1 MRDLPAEKIRR
12 LPVVPRPLPRESL
25 LSWLDYMATMYA
37 VPRKD
42 MARACGLLGPGD
54 KATRIE
60 DSGPSSITY
69 GLSDADAARAEQA
82 TGLEVEDLQHMTW
95 LRFLETAVKPELAD
109 AAPRDRFAVM
119 KASWIDPR
127 ELRFCPSCIQETDG
141 RWFLEWCTPWAFAC
155 LRHGCYLLSECPTC
169 RTALRTGDVKLAN
182 GRCRGV
188 ERHRLLG
195 SITWRCGIEYRKMQA
210 PVLRDDSLAELQLH
224 LEQHLAWPQPTSDQA
239 KDDLADLTAMAE
251 FALYAATPEHLDGA
265 DPVVRE
271 SFTEFCASTTLGNYR
286 TIQGNPS
293 PTARTAALRVASQIV
308 FSADPWSSAR
318 KIADFASRPLPSHV
332 VPLHQAWL
340 KQRPRDT
347 TRRLERIVRSVRIAA
362 PSIRTPDRRVVPGP

>member
-1 MRDLPAEKIRR
+1 MIRR

-25 LSWLDYMATMYA
+25 LSWLDHMATMHD

-54 KATRIE
+54 KATRIA
-60 DSGPSSITY
+60 DSGPSSVTY

-82 TGLEVEDLQHMTW
+82 TGLEAEDLQRMTW
-95 LRFLETAVKPELAD
+95 LRFLDTAVKSELAN
-109 AAPRDRFAVM
+109 AAPRNRFGVM

-169 RTALRTGDVKLAN
+169 HTVLRTGDVKLAN

-188 ERHRLLG
+188 DRHRLLG
-195 SITWRCGIEYRKMQA
+195 SITWRCSIEYRKMQA
-210 PVLRDDSLAELQLH
+210 PAMRDDSLAKLQLL
-224 LEQHLAWPQPTSDQA
+224 LEQHLAWPQPRSDQA

-251 FALYAATPEHLDGA
+251 FALYVAAPEHLNGA

-271 SFTEFCASTTLGNYR
+271 SFTEFCTTTTLGNYR

-293 PTARTAALRVASQIV
+293 PMVRTAALRVAAQIV
-308 FSADPWSSAR
+308 FSTDPWSSAR
-318 KIADFASRPLPSHV
+318 RIADFASRPLASHV
-332 VPLHQAWL
+332 LPLHQAWL
-340 KQRPRDT
+340 KQRPKDT
-347 TRRLERIVRSVRIAA
+347 TRRLERIVRSARVAA
-362 PSIRTPDRRVVPGP
+362 PSIRTPDRRVVPHP